1 MEDKKRNQVLMVLFF
16 GVLMGALDIAIV
28 GPAMPVIREK
38 FGMTERM
45 GSWIFGIYVLFNL
58 IGTPLMAKLS
68 DLFGRRNIYIAD
80 ILLFATGSL
89 ITATATPPGLWVLLL
104 GRGLQGFGAG
114 GIFPVASAVIGDTFP
129 QEKRGSAL
137 GLIGAVFGI
146 AFMVGPLLGSGI
158 LKIASWNWLFLI
170 NLPIALI
177 IVVLALRILPNTKPA
192 QLKSFDWAGMAALAV
207 LLSALAY
214 GINQIDT
221 AQFITSLTSIQVW
234 PFLLIFVLGL
244 ILLVT
249 IERRTNSPL
258 LPPRLFDRR
267 QLTLTYL
274 LSAGAGIGEVSMVFI
289 PEMVRKSLNINDP
302 SVAGLMMMPVILAMA
317 FGSPTAGRLLDKFGS
332 KMVILGGTAIMTIGM
347 ILMSLLSTSM
357 TGFVISS
364 LLIGIGLSAL
374 LGAPIRYIML
384 NEASLA
390 DRSVAQGVAALFTS
404 TGQLLSGA
412 LVGAIAASSGYPGAF
427 MAIGF
432 MGILLIALATALKP
446 QSEEIAMAQSNAS
459 VVESQLKAK

>member
-1 MEDKKRNQVLMVLFF
+1 MEDKKRNQVLLVLFF

-38 FGMTERM
+38 FGMTERI

-68 DLFGRRNIYIAD
+68 DLYGRRNIYIAD
-80 ILLFATGSL
+80 ILLFAAGSF
-89 ITATATPPGLWVLLL
+89 ITATATPPGLLVLLI

-158 LKIASWNWLFLI
+158 LKVASWNWLFLI

-177 IVVLALRILPNTKPA
+177 IVILALRILPNTRPS
-192 QLKSFDWAGMAALAV
+192 QVRSFDWAGMGTLAI
-207 LLSALAY
+207 LLAALAY

-221 AQFITSLTSIQVW
+221 AQFFTSLVSVQVW
-234 PFLLIFVLGL
+234 PSLLIFTLGL
-244 ILLVT
+244 FLLVN
-249 IERRTNSPL
+249 IERRASSPL

-274 LSAGAGIGEVSMVFI
+274 LSAGAGIGEVSMIFI
-289 PEMVRKSLNINDP
+289 PEMVRKSLNVNDP
-302 SVAGLMMMPVILAMA
+302 SVAGIMMMPVILAMA

-332 KMVILGGTAIMTIGM
+332 KIVILGGTTIMTVGM
-347 ILMSLLSTSM
+347 VMMSLLSTSM
-357 TGFVISS
+357 TGFIISS

-404 TGQLLSGA
+404 TGQLLSGV

-427 MAIGF
+427 LVIGI
-432 MGILLIALATALKP
+432 MGIALIVLAISLKP
-446 QSEEIAMAQSNAS
+446 RSEELAMAQSNATVTKS
-459 VVESQLKAK
+459 

>member
-28 GPAMPVIREK
+28 GPAMPAIRQS

-80 ILLFATGSL
+80 IVLFAVGSL
-89 ITATATPPGLWVLLL
+89 VTATATPPGLWVLLL

-146 AFMVGPLLGSGI
+146 AFLIGPLLGSGI

-177 IVVLALRILPNTKPA
+177 IVILALRILPNTRPT
-192 QLKSFDWAGMAALAV
+192 QVKSFDWAGMGTLAI
-207 LLSALAY
+207 LLAALAY

-221 AQFITSLTSIQVW
+221 AKFLTSLISLQVW
-234 PFLLIFVLGL
+234 PFLLVFALGV
-244 ILLVT
+244 ILLVN
-249 IERRTNSPL
+249 IERRASSPL

-274 LSAGAGIGEVSMVFI
+274 LSAGAGIGEVSMIFI
-289 PEMVRKSLNINDP
+289 PEMVRKSLNIGDP

-317 FGSPTAGRLLDKFGS
+317 VGSPTAGRLLDKLGS
-332 KMVILGGTAIMTIGM
+332 KVVILGGTAIMTIGM
-347 ILMSLLSTSM
+347 ILMSFLSTSM
-357 TGFVISS
+357 AGFVISS
-364 LLIGIGLSAL
+364 LLIGLGLSAL

-384 NEASLA
+384 NEASLT

-404 TGQLLSGA
+404 SGQLLSGA

-427 MAIGF
+427 LVIGI
-432 MGILLIALATALKP
+432 MGIGLLALATALKP
-446 QSEEIAMAQSNAS
+446 QSEELAMAQSN
-459 VVESQLKAK
+459 VVLTGNQPDTK

>member
-1 MEDKKRNQVLMVLFF
+1 MEDKKRNQILMVLFF

-68 DLFGRRNIYIAD
+68 DLFGRRNIYIVD

-158 LKIASWNWLFLI
+158 LKVASWNWLFLI

-192 QLKSFDWAGMAALAV
+192 EVKRFDWAGMGILAV
-207 LLSALAY
+207 LLSALAF

-221 AQFITSLTSIQVW
+221 AQFFTSLTSMQVW
-234 PFLLIFVLGL
+234 PFLLIFVIGV
-244 ILLVT
+244 ILLVA
-249 IERRTNSPL
+249 IERQSKSPL

-412 LVGAIAASSGYPGAF
+412 LVGAIAASSGYSGAF
-427 MAIGF
+427 LVIGF

-459 VVESQLKAK
+459 VAESQLKAK